1 MNPTWKIHGIECSV
15 VIYDVRVP
23 GLTERGGDPMPLLAS
38 NSSKRELPIRIVNH
52 HEDAITPRGIA
63 GKHVLEIQNPA
74 EPIHRVGLRWLV
86 LPPRERGVV
95 ERKVIPLEVAGV
107 VVEDRAYLL
116 DGGDGRESTSCSP
129 VAGLRRWSSERAS
142 AVTSQPWDDPTM
154 LRSAMG
160 GSGRGTV
167 YVLSSAR
174 LYSSAAREPLAT
186 TVE

>member
-1 MNPTWKIHGIECSV
+1 
-15 VIYDVRVP
+15 
-23 GLTERGGDPMPLLAS
+23 MPLLAS

-107 VVEDRAYLL
+107 VVEDMAYLL
-116 DGGDGRESTSCSP
+116 DGGDGREHELL
-129 VAGLRRWSSERAS
+129 AGGGVKEMELGAGVRGDE
-142 AVTSQPWDDPTM
+142 P
-154 LRSAMG
+154 AMG
-160 GSGRGTV
+160 
-167 YVLSSAR
+167 
-174 LYSSAAREPLAT
+174 
-186 TVE
+186 